1 MAPAFS
7 LTDYDEKSE
16 PSFVGTPMTH
26 EDAHKLAEAIA
37 ESPTGNREIYFTD
50 LKTGVRKH
58 HNTKS
63 GTI

>member
-7 LTDYDEKSE
+7 LTDYDDSQ

-26 EDAHKLAEAIA
+26 EDAQKLAEIIA
-37 ESPTGNREIYFTD
+37 ESPTGNREIYFVD
-50 LKTGVRKH
+50 RRTGARIH